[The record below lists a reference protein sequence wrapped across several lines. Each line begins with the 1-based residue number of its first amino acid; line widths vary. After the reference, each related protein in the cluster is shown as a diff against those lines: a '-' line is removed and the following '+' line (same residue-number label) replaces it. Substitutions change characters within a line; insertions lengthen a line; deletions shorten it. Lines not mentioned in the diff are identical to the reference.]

1 MLPFVIFDFS
11 LLLAICFAAF
21 LLNKYSPK
29 WLLEWATI
37 CTISIYRIATA
48 IGLTLGLKF
57 EELGASQW
65 RYDHKWLGITGIL
78 AISLLWP
85 REKATNYRLIG
96 LAVCIGAVIDEVSE
110 FLMLLQM
117 PIPLTFRDSIPD
129 LLLIGVTLFGFLG
142 VRFLLRKQNRPQ
154 QI

>member
-1 MLPFVIFDFS
+1 M
-11 LLLAICFAAF
+11 
-21 LLNKYSPK
+21 
-29 WLLEWATI
+29 
-37 CTISIYRIATA
+37 
-48 IGLTLGLKF
+48 KF